1 MFDKRDEVVEMAFM
15 TEVEFEKKLKKIQEE
30 NIQKE
35 RLKQLKD
42 ERNKS
47 KPAKKPASTSKVI
60 LWAVSIMCLEI
71 IIFCEYIMVAL
82 QDTSAMYVLIGVPVS
97 LIPVVLGYYYKAK
110 AENTAGGITYETAMA
125 QMIEPITDTGNS
137 VG

>member
-1 MFDKRDEVVEMAFM
+1 MALM
-15 TEVEFEKKLKKIQEE
+15 TETEFEKKLQKIQNE
-30 NIQKE
+30 NLHKE
-35 RLKQLKD
+35 RLRLLKE
-42 ERNKS
+42 ERDKG
-47 KPAKKPASTSKVI
+47 KPTKKPTSTSKVI

-97 LIPVVLGYYYKAK
+97 LIPVVLGYYYKSK
-110 AENTAGGITYETAMA
+110 AENTVGGITYETAMA
-125 QMIEPITDTGNS
+125 QMTEQNNTDNS